1 MKKFFVAL
9 VCAAGL
15 GLIAYPSLKKNT
27 SNKHAT
33 EKKTDKQEK
42 KRECSKSCMYSYS

>member
-1 MKKFFVAL
+1 MKKFAVAL
-9 VCAAGL
+9 VCAIGI

-27 SNKHAT
+27 NSKRAT

-42 KRECSKSCMYSYS
+42 KRECSHTCIF

>member
-1 MKKFFVAL
+1 MKKFVVAL

-27 SNKHAT
+27 NSKRTT
-33 EKKTDKQEK
+33 EKKADKQEK
-42 KRECSKSCMYSYS
+42 KKECSHSCMYSYS